1 MTVYTVHSTQ
11 CSIFHIEA
19 TRKDGVARHT
29 AAKEAYHG
37 STGAHLTLRVASW
50 QQEGARWWGEQA

>member
-37 STGAHLTLRVASW
+37 STGAILTHVTHTLFYH
-50 QQEGARWWGEQA
+50 